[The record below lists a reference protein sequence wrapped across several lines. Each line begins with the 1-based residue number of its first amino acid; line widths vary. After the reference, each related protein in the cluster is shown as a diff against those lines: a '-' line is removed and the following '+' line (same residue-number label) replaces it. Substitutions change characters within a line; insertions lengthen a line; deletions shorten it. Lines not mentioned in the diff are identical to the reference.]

1 MKQGYK
7 IAKMT
12 QSCALF
18 QNDYTTKKQLKLR
31 GLTEMVG
38 LIKLILYYY
47 SIQYFF
53 LSRAI
58 MLEKVTILNLI

>member
-7 IAKMT
+7 LAKMT

-31 GLTEMVG
+31 GLTDMVG
-38 LIKLILYYY
+38 VIKLILYNH

-53 LSRAI
+53 
-58 MLEKVTILNLI
+58 

>member
-1 MKQGYK
+1 MKQDYK
-7 IAKMT
+7 LGKKR

-31 GLTEMVG
+31 GLTDMVG
-38 LIKLILYYY
+38 LIKLILYYH
-47 SIQYFF
+47 SIQYF

-58 MLEKVTILNLI
+58 MLV

>member
-7 IAKMT
+7 LAKMT

-18 QNDYTTKKQLKLR
+18 QNDYTTKKQLKFR

-53 LSRAI
+53 
-58 MLEKVTILNLI
+58 K